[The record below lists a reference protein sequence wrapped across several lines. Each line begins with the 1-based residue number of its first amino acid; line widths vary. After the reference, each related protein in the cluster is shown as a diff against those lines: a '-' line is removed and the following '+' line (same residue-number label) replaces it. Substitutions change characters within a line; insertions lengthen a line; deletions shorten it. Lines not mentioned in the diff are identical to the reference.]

1 MVKKTPP
8 TQNSSYKVETMNVMR
23 LVKRTFKVGTNAV
36 RRVGR
41 VARRTLGLKGRRAG
55 RRTHKHRRHSRRR

>member
-1 MVKKTPP
+1 
-8 TQNSSYKVETMNVMR
+8 MNVMR